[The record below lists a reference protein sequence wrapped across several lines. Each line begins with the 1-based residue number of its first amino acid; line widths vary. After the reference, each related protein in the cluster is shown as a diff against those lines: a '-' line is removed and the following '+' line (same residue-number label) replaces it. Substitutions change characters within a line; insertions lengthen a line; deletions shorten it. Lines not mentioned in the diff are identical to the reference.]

1 MRITD
6 VTQVGQREAL
16 NALPRQIFTHRVQE
30 VRNMCI
36 LTNSG
41 NPTMNP
47 NFVRAAAVILAFL
60 ASSAFTGA
68 SAQSLRCKGDLAQIG
83 NSKGTILQKCGEPV
97 MKDSFC
103 KPVQETVSSSV
114 PVTTPTVPTTSG
126 STTASATTNVTVN
139 TCQQVEEWTYNPGY
153 GQFMTMLLFEGGSL
167 KSIRYGDRVTR

>member
-1 MRITD
+1 
-6 VTQVGQREAL
+6 
-16 NALPRQIFTHRVQE
+16 
-30 VRNMCI
+30 
-36 LTNSG
+36 
-41 NPTMNP
+41 MNRLL
-47 NFVRAAAVILAFL
+47 VRAAAVAVALL

-103 KPVQETVSSSV
+103 KPVQETVSSA
-114 PVTTPTVPTTSG
+114 PVTTPTVPNTSG
-126 STTASATTNVTVN
+126 SATASATANVTVN

-167 KSIRYGDRVTR
+167 KSIRYGDRVK

>member
-1 MRITD
+1 MSTN
-6 VTQVGQREAL
+6 L
-16 NALPRQIFTHRVQE
+16 
-30 VRNMCI
+30 VRGA
-36 LTNSG
+36 T
-41 NPTMNP
+41 
-47 NFVRAAAVILAFL
+47 VILAFL
-60 ASSAFTGA
+60 ASSLFTGA

-103 KPVQETVSSSV
+103 KPVQETVSSA
-114 PVTTPTVPTTSG
+114 PVTTPTVPNTSG
-126 STTASATTNVTVN
+126 SSTTAGATTHVTVN

>member
-1 MRITD
+1 
-6 VTQVGQREAL
+6 
-16 NALPRQIFTHRVQE
+16 
-30 VRNMCI
+30 
-36 LTNSG
+36 
-41 NPTMNP
+41 MNRLL
-47 NFVRAAAVILAFL
+47 VRAAAVTVALL

-103 KPVQETVSSSV
+103 KPVQETVSSA
-114 PVTTPTVPTTSG
+114 PVTTPTVPNTSG
-126 STTASATTNVTVN
+126 TTNVTVN

>member
-1 MRITD
+1 
-6 VTQVGQREAL
+6 
-16 NALPRQIFTHRVQE
+16 
-30 VRNMCI
+30 
-36 LTNSG
+36 
-41 NPTMNP
+41 MNRLL
-47 NFVRAAAVILAFL
+47 VRAAAVAVALL

-103 KPVQETVSSSV
+103 KPVQETVSSA
-114 PVTTPTVPTTSG
+114 PVTTPTVPNTSG
-126 STTASATTNVTVN
+126 TTNVTVN

>member
-1 MRITD
+1 
-6 VTQVGQREAL
+6 
-16 NALPRQIFTHRVQE
+16 
-30 VRNMCI
+30 
-36 LTNSG
+36 
-41 NPTMNP
+41 MNP
-47 NFVRAAAVILAFL
+47 IFIRAAAVTLAFL

-83 NSKGTILQKCGEPV
+83 NSKSTILQKCGEPV

-103 KPVQETVSSSV
+103 KPVQETVSSA
-114 PVTTPTVPTTSG
+114 PVTTPTVPSTSG
-126 STTASATTNVTVN
+126 TTTNVTVN

>member
-1 MRITD
+1 
-6 VTQVGQREAL
+6 
-16 NALPRQIFTHRVQE
+16 
-30 VRNMCI
+30 
-36 LTNSG
+36 
-41 NPTMNP
+41 MNP
-47 NFVRAAAVILAFL
+47 ILVRAAVLTLAFL

-103 KPVQETVSSSV
+103 KPVQETVSSA
-114 PVTTPTVPTTSG
+114 PVTTPTVPNASG
-126 STTASATTNVTVN
+126 TTTNVTVN

>member
-1 MRITD
+1 M
-6 VTQVGQREAL
+6 
-16 NALPRQIFTHRVQE
+16 NANL
-30 VRNMCI
+30 
-36 LTNSG
+36 
-41 NPTMNP
+41 
-47 NFVRAAAVILAFL
+47 VRAAAATLVFL

-103 KPVQETVSSSV
+103 KPVQETVSSA
-114 PVTTPTVPTTSG
+114 PVMAPTIPTTSG
-126 STTASATTNVTVN
+126 GTTAGTTNVTVN

-167 KSIRYGDRVTR
+167 KSIRYGDRVK